1 MKIFEMK
8 LIRYRSLVAETLGSK
23 VFSFI
28 SFFFIFF
35 RFLFFF
41 SFLQIEPIP
50 SGNLPPGFDP
60 STCRSVWVLGFF
72 FLLGIFVHFLC
83 VFGFKSFSSELK
95 FSVCHS
101 QS

>member
-1 MKIFEMK
+1 MKFYGIITNRLASCVFVKSSFKVFVLLSDFWFNNSMKIFEMK

-41 SFLQIEPIP
+41 FP
-50 SGNLPPGFDP
+50 F
-60 STCRSVWVLGFF
+60 CR
-72 FLLGIFVHFLC
+72 
-83 VFGFKSFSSELK
+83 
-95 FSVCHS
+95 
-101 QS
+101 

>member
-1 MKIFEMK
+1 VFVLLSDIWFNNSMKIFEVR

-35 RFLFFF
+35 GFLFF

-60 STCRSVWVLGFF
+60 STCRSV
-72 FLLGIFVHFLC
+72 
-83 VFGFKSFSSELK
+83 
-95 FSVCHS
+95 
-101 QS
+101 